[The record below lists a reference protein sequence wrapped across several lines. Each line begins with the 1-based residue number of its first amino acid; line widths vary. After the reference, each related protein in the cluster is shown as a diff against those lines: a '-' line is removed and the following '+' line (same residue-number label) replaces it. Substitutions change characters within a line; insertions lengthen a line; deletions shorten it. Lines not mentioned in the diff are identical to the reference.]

1 MTQKKPFE
9 LLKWG
14 LGRRRLRVLRSV
26 SVSVLGLL
34 CAGSAVRQSASGRA
48 WQSVL
53 RSGAGLLSCGVHS
66 GPGRFWWCLSLA
78 NSGLLSGLGASG
90 ALPGGWLID
99 VLRFCAGSLLGR
111 SVSVSMAGERLCSA
125 RGTFWSR
132 HARL

>member
-9 LLKWG
+9 LLKWV
-14 LGRRRLRVLRSV
+14 LGRSRLRVLRSV

-48 WQSVL
+48 WCSVL
-53 RSGAGLLSCGVHS
+53 CSGAGLLTGGVHS
-66 GPGRFWWCLSLA
+66 GPGCFWWCLSLG
-78 NSGLLSGLGASG
+78 NYGLLSGLGASG
-90 ALPGGWLID
+90 ALPAGWLVD
-99 VLRFCAGSLLGR
+99 VLRFCAGSLLVR
-111 SVSVSMAGERLCSA
+111 SVSVAVAGEGLCSA